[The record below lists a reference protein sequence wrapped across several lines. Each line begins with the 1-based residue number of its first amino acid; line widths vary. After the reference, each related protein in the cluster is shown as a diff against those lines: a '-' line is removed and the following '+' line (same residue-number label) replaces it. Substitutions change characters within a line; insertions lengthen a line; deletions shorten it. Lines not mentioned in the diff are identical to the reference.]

1 MSETAAAAAA
11 AAAPV
16 PASSD
21 VEALTSEQREEIH
34 QAFSFYDRDGDEK
47 IKPSELGI
55 VIRSL
60 GHGLCTLLPHHV
72 HAHAH
77 THRERTASHAPQ
89 EQRRRRAR

>member
-1 MSETAAAAAA
+1 MSDAAA

-60 GHGLCTLLPHHV
+60 GHGLCT
-72 HAHAH
+72 HAS
-77 THRERTASHAPQ
+77 TLTPRTAQA
-89 EQRRRRAR
+89 RARSA